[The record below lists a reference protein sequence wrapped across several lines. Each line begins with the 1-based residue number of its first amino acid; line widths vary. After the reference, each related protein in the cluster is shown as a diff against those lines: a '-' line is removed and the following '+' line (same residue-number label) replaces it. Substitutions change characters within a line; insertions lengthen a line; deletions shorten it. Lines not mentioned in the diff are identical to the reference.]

1 MSLTVFLA
9 LCILGCDFM
18 IYMFF
23 QWAYGEKRRAI
34 ARQVAAYRKA
44 REEQPPRPFLVPA
57 RKVPAGLPELRRS
70 AGERPPGS
78 KPRAPRPSGVHSE
91 GLARS

>member
-9 LCILGCDFM
+9 LCILGLDFM

-23 QWAYGEKRRAI
+23 QWTYGDKCRAI

-44 REEQPPRPFLVPA
+44 REDQSSRPFLVHSQ
-57 RKVPAGLPELRRS
+57 RVP
-70 AGERPPGS
+70 
-78 KPRAPRPSGVHSE
+78 PRPQERLRYNRGQCWLLVI
-91 GLARS
+91 